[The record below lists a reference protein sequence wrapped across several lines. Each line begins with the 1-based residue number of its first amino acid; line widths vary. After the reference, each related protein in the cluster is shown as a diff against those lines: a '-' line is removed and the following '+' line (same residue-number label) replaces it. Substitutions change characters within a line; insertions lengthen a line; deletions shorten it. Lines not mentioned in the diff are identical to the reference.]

1 MELAAS
7 NFAAGHRQQT
17 KYVGKGV
24 KPFMPESLDILKLRV
39 LLCFLNEDPK
49 TCTVTGLAGVLGEGK
64 QKVSRM
70 LMALERKGLLDRSDP
85 RRPCLTEAGRARAAY
100 YEERTNVVLNHL
112 LYEGLDI
119 DNALHD
125 AYAWA
130 LMSSDEGMALIRSS
144 EQRYRAK
151 YELRRQNAFDGAELC
166 RRLGDGEYRFPFL
179 IYKEYVSGGTNL
191 SMSNEG
197 FTHPCTLAVSGG
209 VGMVCLRPVDLS
221 ARSQM
226 TGREMNGRVRRLMY
240 LDGDTFA
247 PAYDD
252 GSMISFPART
262 LHFLNI
268 GSGMG
273 QILHGSVCL
282 RMQCSVGTKH
292 MPESTAI
299 FTILI

>member
-1 MELAAS
+1 
-7 NFAAGHRQQT
+7 
-17 KYVGKGV
+17 
-24 KPFMPESLDILKLRV
+24 
-39 LLCFLNEDPK
+39 
-49 TCTVTGLAGVLGEGK
+49 
-64 QKVSRM
+64 M
-70 LMALERKGLLDRSDP
+70 LMALEREGLLDRSDP

-119 DNALHD
+119 DSALHD

-151 YELRRQNAFDGAELC
+151 YELRRQSEFGGAELC

-191 SMSNEG
+191 SMANEG
-197 FTHPCTLAVSGG
+197 FAHPCTLAVSDG

-226 TGREMNGRVRRLMY
+226 TGREMNGRVRRLLY
-240 LDGDTFA
+240 LDGSTFA

-252 GSMISFPART
+252 GSTISFPART

-268 GSGMG
+268 GSGVG

>member
-1 MELAAS
+1 
-7 NFAAGHRQQT
+7 
-17 KYVGKGV
+17 
-24 KPFMPESLDILKLRV
+24 MPESLDILKLRV
-39 LLCFLNEDPK
+39 LLSFLNEDPK
-49 TCTVTGLAGVLGEGK
+49 TCTVTGLAAVLGEGK

-70 LMALERKGLLDRSDP
+70 FMALEREGLLDRSEP
-85 RRPCLTEAGRARAAY
+85 RRPCLTGAGRARAAY

-119 DNALHD
+119 DSAMHD

-151 YELRRQNAFDGAELC
+151 YELRRQNEFDGAELC
-166 RRLGDGEYRFPFL
+166 RHLGDGEYRFPFL

-191 SMSNEG
+191 SMANAG
-197 FTHPCTLAVSGG
+197 FAHPCTLAVADGA
-209 VGMVCLRPVDLS
+209 GMVCLHPVDAS
-221 ARSQM
+221 ACSQM

-240 LDGDTFA
+240 LDGDSFV

-252 GSMISFPART
+252 GSTISFPART